1 MDTTYKIYCMGNV
14 LCDKAGTY
22 LRYSNVQDKKAE
34 RIIPINR
41 GIFGSLYDLTY
52 PSTKIL
58 DRLYL
63 GNSYNARDY
72 YDLEQNKIGLIINS
86 SPCIS
91 NYFSDYFK
99 YININVKDIS
109 GANILCHLDKTVT
122 EMHEFLCNNQEKG
135 VFVHCFMGSSRSATI
150 IIAYLIKYHNYTV
163 RDAITFVKEKRQ
175 VVNLNKDFFEQLIIF
190 NDNIKNSAK

>member
-22 LRYSNVQDKKAE
+22 LRYSNIQDKKAE

-99 YININVKDIS
+99 YINVNVKDIY
-109 GANILCHLDKTVT
+109 GADILCHLDKTVT
-122 EMHEFLCNNQEKG
+122 DMHEFLCNNQDKG

-163 RDAITFVKEKRQ
+163 RDAITFIKEKRQ

>member
-14 LCDKAGTY
+14 LCDKSLTY
-22 LRYSNVQDKKAE
+22 ITDTTSEHDKKAK
-34 RIIPINR
+34 RVVPNDR

-52 PSTKIL
+52 PSTKVL

-72 YDLEQNKIGLIINS
+72 YDLEKNKIGLIINS

-91 NYFSDYFK
+91 NYFIDYFK
-99 YININVKDIS
+99 YINVNVKDIS
-109 GANILCHLDKTVT
+109 GADILSHLDNTVT
-122 EMHEFLCNNQEKG
+122 QMHDYLNENPDKN

-150 IIAYLIKYHNYTV
+150 IIAYLIKYHKYRA
-163 RDAITFVKEKRQ
+163 RDAINFVKEQRN
-175 VVNLNKDFFEQLIIF
+175 VVNLNVDFFEQLLLF
-190 NDNIKNSAK
+190 SQNITK